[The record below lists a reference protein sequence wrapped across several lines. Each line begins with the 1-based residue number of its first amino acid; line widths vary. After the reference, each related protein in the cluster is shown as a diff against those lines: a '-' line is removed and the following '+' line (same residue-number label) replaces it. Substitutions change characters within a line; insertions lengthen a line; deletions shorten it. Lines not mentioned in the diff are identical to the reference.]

1 MAIAFFNTLSG
12 TEYRPPHATKPIART
27 IDKIICSDFLN
38 MFKQAFGVDES
49 LYAYILSNSLH
60 ESDILAQLRHETS
73 EMPQAR
79 MQISPDQGQFMA
91 LLVRLMQAKKAI
103 EVGVF
108 TGYSSLSVAMA
119 MPEDGKLI
127 ACDVSEEYTAIA
139 RKYWNLAGV
148 TDKIDLRISP
158 AIETLDQL
166 LQDQAGTFDFAF
178 IDADK
183 GNYANY
189 YDRVIQLVRSG
200 GLILIDNVLWS
211 GRVADASD
219 SDKIVNTIRAF
230 NTKLAQDERVLITIL
245 PIADGLTLA
254 LKK

>member
-1 MAIAFFNTLSG
+1 
-12 TEYRPPHATKPIART
+12 
-27 IDKIICSDFLN
+27 
-38 MFKQAFGVDES
+38 MFKQPFGIDES
-49 LYAYILSNSLH
+49 LYAYILSNSLQ
-60 ESDILAQLRHETS
+60 ESDILAQLRQETS
-73 EMPQAR
+73 QLPQAR
-79 MQISPDQGQFMA
+79 MQISPDQGRFMA
-91 LLVRLMQAKKAI
+91 LLARLMQAKKAL

-119 MPEDGKLI
+119 LPEDGKLI

-139 RKYWNLAGV
+139 QRYWKMAGV
-148 TDKIDLRISP
+148 ENKIDLRIAP
-158 AIETLDQL
+158 AIDTLDQL

-189 YDRVIQLVRSG
+189 YDRAIQLIRSG
-200 GLILIDNVLWS
+200 GLILIDNVLWG
-211 GRVADASD
+211 GRVADETD
-219 SDKIVNTIRAF
+219 DDKITNTIRAF
-230 NTKLAQDERVLITIL
+230 NAKVAQDDRVFATIL

>member
-1 MAIAFFNTLSG
+1 
-12 TEYRPPHATKPIART
+12 
-27 IDKIICSDFLN
+27 
-38 MFKQAFGVDES
+38 
-49 LYAYILSNSLH
+49 
-60 ESDILAQLRHETS
+60 
-73 EMPQAR
+73 
-79 MQISPDQGQFMA
+79 MQISPDQGRFMG
-91 LLVRLMQAKKAI
+91 LLVRLMQAKKAL

-119 MPEDGKLI
+119 LPDDGKLI

-139 RKYWNLAGV
+139 QRYWKRAGV
-148 TDKIDLRISP
+148 ENKIDLRIAP
-158 AIETLDQL
+158 AIDTLDQL
-166 LQDQAGTFDFAF
+166 LQDQAGTFDLAF

-189 YDRVIQLVRSG
+189 YDRIIQLVRSG

-211 GRVADASD
+211 GRVADKAD
-219 SDKIVNTIRAF
+219 HDKITNTIRDF
-230 NTKLAQDERVLITIL
+230 NAKVAKDDRVFATIL

>member
-1 MAIAFFNTLSG
+1 
-12 TEYRPPHATKPIART
+12 
-27 IDKIICSDFLN
+27 

-49 LYAYILSNSLH
+49 LYRYILSNSGQ
-60 ESDILAQLRHETS
+60 ESDILAQLREETAQMS
-73 EMPQAR
+73 QAR

-91 LLVRLMQAKKAI
+91 LLVRLMQAKKAL

-119 MPEDGKLI
+119 LPPDGKLI

-139 RKYWNLAGV
+139 RRYWAMANVA
-148 TDKIDLRISP
+148 DKIDLHIAP
-158 AIETLDQL
+158 AIDTLDRL

-189 YDRVIQLVRSG
+189 YDRAIQLVRSG
-200 GLILIDNVLWS
+200 GLIAIDNVLWS
-211 GRVADASD
+211 GRVADETD
-219 SDKIVNTIRAF
+219 HDKITNTIRAF
-230 NTKLAQDERVLITIL
+230 NAKVAQDDRVFVSVL

-254 LKK
+254 LKQ

>member
-1 MAIAFFNTLSG
+1 
-12 TEYRPPHATKPIART
+12 
-27 IDKIICSDFLN
+27 

-49 LYAYILSNSLH
+49 LYRYILSNSQQ
-60 ESDILAQLRHETS
+60 ESDILAQLREETAK
-73 EMPQAR
+73 MPQAQ

-91 LLVRLMQAKKAI
+91 LLVRLIQAKKAL

-119 MPEDGKLI
+119 LPPDGKLI

-139 RKYWNLAGV
+139 QRYWAMANV
-148 TDKIDLRISP
+148 TEKIDLHIAP
-158 AIETLDQL
+158 AIDTLDHL
-166 LQDQAGTFDFAF
+166 LKDQARTFDFAF

-189 YDRVIQLVRSG
+189 YDRAIQLVRSG
-200 GLILIDNVLWS
+200 GLIAIDNVLWA
-211 GRVADASD
+211 GRVADETD
-219 SDKIVNTIRAF
+219 HDKITNTIREF
-230 NTKLAQDERVLITIL
+230 NTKVAQDDRVFVSVL